1 MEDAAIDCLRRCRN
15 CRSGKRVSGVDD
27 QNQWGD
33 RSAYVSLESAYYQQ
47 LFHNQ
52 EYKIIHNPYNQEK
65 RVLEAIE
72 RGDPEAAKKAIDEDY
87 SAYVG
92 ILSDD
97 PIRHEKNIGI
107 VNVTT
112 ASRAAIHGGLHY
124 EKAYTLSDC
133 CIRQMELCDDIAEIR
148 MLYKAVQLQYAELV
162 RDAKSQRDPGAY
174 QDNQYIELCKGYI
187 FSHLHEKITVQQI
200 ASCIGLTPNYLS
212 TLFRKYEHISV
223 KQYILN
229 EKIRIVQK
237 MLIYSPYSYIE
248 IANYLGFS
256 SQSHMGAGFKR
267 VTGMTL
273 RKYREKYQKTEPHEI
288 Q

>member
-1 MEDAAIDCLRRCRN
+1 M
-15 CRSGKRVSGVDD
+15 DD
-27 QNQWGD
+27 QNQWED
-33 RSAYVSLESAYYQQ
+33 PSAYVSLESAYYRQ

-52 EYKIIHNPYNQEK
+52 EYSIIHNPYNQEK

-72 RGDPEAAKKAIDEDY
+72 RGDPETAKKASDEDY

-97 PIRHEKNIGI
+97 PVRHEKNIGI

-112 ASRAAIHGGLHY
+112 ASRAAIRGGLHY

-133 CIRQMELCDDIAEIR
+133 CIRQIEHCEDTDSIR
-148 MLYKAVQLQYAELV
+148 KLYKTVQLQYAELV
-162 RDAKSQRDPGAY
+162 RDAKTFQEAGGSRQE
-174 QDNQYIELCKGYI
+174 NHYIELCKGYI
-187 FSHLHEKITVQQI
+187 FSHLHEKITVREI
-200 ASCIGLTPNYLS
+200 AEYVNLTPNYLS
-212 TLFRKYEHISV
+212 TLFRKYEHTSI

-229 EKIRIVQK
+229 EKIRIIQK
-237 MLIYSPYSYIE
+237 MLIYAPYSYIE

-256 SQSHMGAGFKR
+256 SQSHMGAAFKR

-273 RKYREKYQKTEPHEI
+273 RRYREKYRKSDPFEAE
-288 Q
+288 